1 MSSSYQDSQCHTN
14 MKKAATRALVEIHKP
29 FQEIHRSMRVMP
41 WKLTQP
47 DKHDRRHEKKPQSPA
62 GKRAESTQRLPG
74 MGRRPGT
81 RRSSRRE
88 RKQHKLN
95 RLGKEWDTWEGV
107 TQTSTKVKLYSISYS
122 R

>member
-1 MSSSYQDSQCHTN
+1 
-14 MKKAATRALVEIHKP
+14 
-29 FQEIHRSMRVMP
+29 
-41 WKLTQP
+41 
-47 DKHDRRHEKKPQSPA
+47 
-62 GKRAESTQRLPG
+62 

-95 RLGKEWDTWEGV
+95 RLGKEWDTREGV